1 MGYVFISVM
10 GILHSTNILKDS
22 HNLRIAQAVSG
33 VFFYIWGF
41 SGLQSN
47 IVQFGLDQMLDA
59 SSEELSLFLHWFVWT
74 KHVGELLPRF
84 LFSGSACSAVTHQ
97 ILGYSSLLFLALS
110 TVCLLLVCCK
120 HHWFNCENVGQTPY
134 WNVYRVLKFATKY
147 GRPLRHR
154 SALTYSDDV
163 RPSRLDFAKQ
173 KYSQLK

>member
-1 MGYVFISVM
+1 
-10 GILHSTNILKDS
+10 
-22 HNLRIAQAVSG
+22 
-33 VFFYIWGF
+33 
-41 SGLQSN
+41 
-47 IVQFGLDQMLDA
+47 MLDA
-59 SSEELSLFLHWFVWT
+59 SSEELSLFIHWFVWT
-74 KHVGELLPRF
+74 KHVGELLPCF
-84 LFSGSACSAVTHQ
+84 LFSGSACSPVTHQ

-120 HHWFNCENVGQTPY
+120 DHWLNCENVGQTPY

-173 KYSQLK
+173 KYGGILTT